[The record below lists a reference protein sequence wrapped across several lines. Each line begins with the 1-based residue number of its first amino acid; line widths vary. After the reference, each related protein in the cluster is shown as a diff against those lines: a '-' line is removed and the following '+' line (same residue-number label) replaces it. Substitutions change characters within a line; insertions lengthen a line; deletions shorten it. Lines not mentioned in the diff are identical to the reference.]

1 MGSFRGNRK
10 YTIYRGNDQ
19 VDIKIFQW
27 EFKVCSSATAND
39 EFLPYGTTIS
49 AAALT
54 CLGSDGTAVTS
65 IFVGS
70 ETILSNVV
78 SQKFTVPSEGVGT
91 YTVYFKLTLD
101 DGQVLNA
108 EDRVYVEEL

>member
-1 MGSFRGNRK
+1 MGSFRGSRK
-10 YTIYRGNDQ
+10 YVLYRGNSEL
-19 VDIKIFQW
+19 DIKIFRW

-49 AAALT
+49 TAELT
-54 CLGSDGTAVTS
+54 AVGSDGTAVTS
-65 IFVGS
+65 IFVGGDS
-70 ETILSNVV
+70 LANNVV
-78 SQKFTVPSEGVGT
+78 SQKFTFPDEGAGT

-108 EDRVYVEEL
+108 EDRVYAEEL

>member
-1 MGSFRGNRK
+1 MGTFRGSRK
-10 YTIYRGNDQ
+10 YTIYSGNN
-19 VDIKIFQW
+19 VDESKIFSW
-27 EFKVCSSATAND
+27 EFKVCSSVGAND

-49 AAALT
+49 TADLTALA
-54 CLGSDGTAVTS
+54 SDGTATTS

-70 ETILSNVV
+70 ESLSNNVV
-78 SQKFTVPSEGVGT
+78 SQKFTFPDEGVGT

-108 EDRVYVEEL
+108 EDRVYAEEL